1 LSLALS
7 FREVIVSPVLR
18 LGRGSAR
25 RVRQIKWTARQIIGL
40 VLLIAFFAAGC
51 IEIALWLNT
60 HPIPE

>member
-7 FREVIVSPVLR
+7 FREVIVSRALR

-40 VLLIAFFAAGC
+40 VLLIAIFAAGG